1 MTGMDS
7 KERKIILENEII
19 RALKEIYDPEVPV
32 NIYDLGLVY
41 GIKIDDEF
49 QAEITMTLTTPNCP
63 VAESLPIEVKEKVS
77 AIEGIR
83 DARVEIT
90 FDPPWTMELLSDE
103 ARLELGLL

>member
-1 MTGMDS
+1 MDS

>member
-1 MTGMDS
+1 MNI
-7 KERKIILENEII
+7 KEKKIILENEII

-32 NIYDLGLVY
+32 NIYELGLVY
-41 GIKIDDEF
+41 GISIDDDF
-49 QAEITMTLTTPNCP
+49 RAEVTMTLTTPNCP

-77 AIEGIR
+77 AIEGIS
-83 DARVEIT
+83 DAHVEIT